1 MLNYLQIILAI
12 TLTTAILMQAKGAG
26 LSGVF
31 GGAGNVYRSK
41 RGAERTLFIFTIINA
56 VIFFL
61 IAIINAL

>member
-41 RGAERTLFIFTIINA
+41 RGAERTLFIFTVINA
-56 VIFFL
+56 VLFFL